1 MSGGGNMDLNL
12 FPLIQGTTNKID
24 IDQKIVLNEE
34 YQHPDIVRVEDAQLK
49 GAFEMNEEE
58 EIILLGTLSGTM
70 IVRDSISLEEISHSF
85 SIDLE
90 EIIEEKQQNEKNRL
104 DIMDILWQNIVLEV
118 PITITNVDDFS
129 KFHGNG
135 WKLVS
140 ENELEEKNNPFNEL
154 AKMMG
159 EE

>member
-1 MSGGGNMDLNL
+1 MSGGGNMDFNL
-12 FPLIQGTTNKID
+12 FPLIQRTTDQID
-24 IDQKIVLNEE
+24 IDRDFSFPEN
-34 YQHPDIVRVEDAQLK
+34 YQHPDIIKVENTNLIGVFTLD
-49 GAFEMNEEE
+49 EEDE
-58 EIILLGTLSGTM
+58 ILLTGTLSGTM
-70 IVRDSISLEEISHSF
+70 IVKDSINLEEISHPF
-85 SIDLE
+85 TIELE
-90 EIIEEKQQNEKNRL
+90 EIIEEKQQNEKNTL

-118 PITITNVDDFS
+118 PIKITNVDDFS

-140 ENELEEKNNPFNEL
+140 ETELEEKNNPFNEL